1 MIRFCIPVGLVSHF
15 RNTFWKHTRS
25 SILRILPISIRPSIR
40 PFIPFDSNKNDIDPS
55 ISILLDR
62 YHNVPLTFRI
72 IIHWCDAM
80 DDRGETQGHFLLP
93 MLDRIGRIR
102 TKTLQ

>member
-1 MIRFCIPVGLVSHF
+1 MIRFCIPVGLFSHF
-15 RNTFWKHTRS
+15 EILFGNTRVPPFFS
-25 SILRILPISIRPSIR
+25 FLRILPISIRPSIHPIR
-40 PFIPFDSNKNDIDPS
+40 FQQNEIAPS